1 MAGDALT
8 ASFNFTPQA
17 PRLDSMGKAK
27 KSREVRIWA
36 KLPRDLVEQLEAIAK
51 EERKSR
57 AMIIGQALD
66 DYVRAWKLRKTLER
80 YRRGELTLAEAA
92 DRLGMSI
99 YALLAMLDE
108 EEVDLLEEVEEAQL
122 AYA

>member
-1 MAGDALT
+1 
-8 ASFNFTPQA
+8 
-17 PRLDSMGKAK
+17 MGKAK
-27 KSREVRIWA
+27 KSREVRVWA
-36 KLPRDLVEQLEAIAK
+36 KLPRDLVEQLEAIAR

-57 AMIIGQALD
+57 AVIIGQALD
-66 DYVRAWKLRKTLER
+66 DYVKAWKLRKTIEK

-99 YALLAMLDE
+99 YALLAMLDDE
-108 EEVDLLEEVEEAQL
+108 EEVNLLEEVEEAQL